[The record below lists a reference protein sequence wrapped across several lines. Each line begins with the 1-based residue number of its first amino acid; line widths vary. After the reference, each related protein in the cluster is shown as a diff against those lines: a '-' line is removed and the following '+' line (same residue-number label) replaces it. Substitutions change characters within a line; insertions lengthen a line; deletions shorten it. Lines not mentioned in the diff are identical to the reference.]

1 MRGGGGGGEEMSAT
15 ETASVLKPR
24 EPALKTLEPSF
35 LKSLFPPSSPH
46 LYRTPSPAP
55 NSWLLSLSLC
65 SSWFS
70 LCLNSMH
77 SLALFLSFF
86 FQQPLQRLDAFRLAF
101 FSSSHCDWVGW
112 VGDKPRRKEGL
123 FESLFI
129 TCVVALNL
137 PFPITRSTLKLINA
151 QLGECGLY
159 VIKPLPRSALPLN
172 PCLERFREFEAVDRG
187 WIDNPWFGR
196 PPPLTEDR

>member
-1 MRGGGGGGEEMSAT
+1 MLT
-15 ETASVLKPR
+15 D
-24 EPALKTLEPSF
+24 
-35 LKSLFPPSSPH
+35 
-46 LYRTPSPAP
+46 
-55 NSWLLSLSLC
+55 WL
-65 SSWFS
+65 
-70 LCLNSMH
+70 
-77 SLALFLSFF
+77 
-86 FQQPLQRLDAFRLAF
+86 F
-101 FSSSHCDWVGW
+101 FSSSYCDWVGR

-151 QLGECGLY
+151 QLGECRLY

-187 WIDNPWFGR
+187 WIDNP
-196 PPPLTEDR
+196 

>member
-1 MRGGGGGGEEMSAT
+1 
-15 ETASVLKPR
+15 
-24 EPALKTLEPSF
+24 
-35 LKSLFPPSSPH
+35 
-46 LYRTPSPAP
+46 
-55 NSWLLSLSLC
+55 
-65 SSWFS
+65 
-70 LCLNSMH
+70 MH
-77 SLALFLSFF
+77 SLALFLSLSLFF
-86 FQQPLQRLDAFRLAF
+86 FQQPLQRLDAYRLAF

-172 PCLERFREFEAVDRG
+172 LAWSVLVNSRL
-187 WIDNPWFGR
+187 
-196 PPPLTEDR
+196 LTGGGLTTLDLGGLLL